1 MKTNNLSLVVMGSV
15 LLAAVLVSFLL
26 ARPAL
31 LQSQSRPVFI
41 GESLVVNNVL
51 AWPMIKAQAMTK
63 VAAQVASVPLLE
75 SKVIPIL
82 PILAPSI
89 SYSFLPSYPAAALRA
104 GVTGVTILSLQI
116 GVTGQVNAV
125 AVKAS
130 SGAAELDQAAVSAVS
145 QWGFTPATQGGMAVA
160 SCFELPVRFEV
171 K

>member
-116 GVTGQVNAV
+116 NFLAYKILMEPI
-125 AVKAS
+125 AILPLA
-130 SGAAELDQAAVSAVS
+130 LIDI
-145 QWGFTPATQGGMAVA
+145 GMNQKYPM
-160 SCFELPVRFEV
+160 L
-171 K
+171 